1 MCGGT
6 KDRIWPAKPEAM
18 ALAAR
23 QAVTGPRVASQRACV
38 ERRDGRGG
46 RGVRVG
52 AKKAS
57 VNVSSSSVEEL
68 REAPVAGG
76 VAVNNNA
83 LLFHSTLSSAATLDE
98 ELEHA
103 VVDELLLDDLDCEEE
118 EACET
123 ELKAIEDSEREVAN
137 DEEEN
142 TEISSPEISSSS
154 ERYQQAGD
162 GSHVFPE
169 AMERYASAAT
179 SDDIVHSTRT
189 SRASAKM
196 TTKLKTAQLASSLDL
211 NAARKRT
218 TKLERKNMKI
228 NSLRTMHLVQ
238 HRGETSA
245 EDVPPQYRKS
255 PGVDYMDDITS
266 DTEFLTDIRSWL
278 HANRKSKRAR
288 GGGRAGAGGSRKWA
302 GAMGSSSSSAVTSFL
317 TSLGNTPV
325 LTAKQEKR
333 LALIIARGK
342 VVREAA
348 KTLARETKRRP
359 ALQDVAAAAGLDSA
373 HDAARAVMLA
383 EDARALMIEF
393 NLRMVISIAK
403 KYCGKGVELGDLI
416 PEGLLGLRKAIEK
429 FDATKGFKF
438 STYSHWWIRQAI
450 SRAVSDQGRDIRLPV
465 HVVEFLSKVKR
476 ISAEMEAEE
485 DRDGPPTHKELAA
498 AMGVS
503 LPRLI
508 ALLQAAKNPKTS
520 GDGMSGNFSSNVGN
534 LGVDIEDDLWTT
546 DEEGINPVA
555 EVERA
560 EFLQET
566 LSLMLSTLPLRERNV
581 LRLRYGLHS
590 TASANALKE
599 VASELMI
606 LGEDVTSEEEDE
618 LMSGLGLKEVG
629 VIHQL
634 CRERIRQIETDALRH
649 LRVPWRINIL
659 KSVRAGKPL
668 TPESIDRMLQAT
680 SDAKSNLL

>member
-1 MCGGT
+1 MV
-6 KDRIWPAKPEAM
+6 PAVRPC
-18 ALAAR
+18 LAAFR
-23 QAVTGPRVASQRACV
+23 VSGTPSPSNKIYGDVRPRSGKGLQDMRTSVDSLLETPAVGCS
-38 ERRDGRGG
+38 EREG
-46 RGVRVG
+46 
-52 AKKAS
+52 
-57 VNVSSSSVEEL
+57 
-68 REAPVAGG
+68 
-76 VAVNNNA
+76 NA
-83 LLFHSTLSSAATLDE
+83 LLFHSSQTISSAPLNE
-98 ELEHA
+98 EFENA
-103 VVDELLLDDLDCEEE
+103 VVDGLLLGEGECGE
-118 EACET
+118 EACPE
-123 ELKAIEDSEREVAN
+123 ELKALEQ
-137 DEEEN
+137 EEAAFESGGTKTMATKSRTAKN
-142 TEISSPEISSSS
+142 GSGNGRSRRTRRRLIDPE
-154 ERYQQAGD
+154 
-162 GSHVFPE
+162 
-169 AMERYASAAT
+169 SALST
-179 SDDIVHSTRT
+179 SMPLVHSTRT
-189 SRASAKM
+189 PRMSGNAS
-196 TTKLKTAQLASSLDL
+196 KLADQKSTPG
-211 NAARKRT
+211 RT
-218 TKLERKNMKI
+218 TKKEQKSVKI

-238 HRGETSA
+238 HRGETDA
-245 EDVPPQYRKS
+245 KDVPLQYRKS
-255 PGVDYMDDITS
+255 PGVDYMDDILN
-266 DTEFLTDIRSWL
+266 DTEFLTGIRSWL

-288 GGGRAGAGGSRKWA
+288 GGRSPRRSASRGATVS
-302 GAMGSSSSSAVTSFL
+302 GSSSSSAVTSFL
-317 TSLGNTPV
+317 VSLGNTPV
-325 LTAKQEKR
+325 LSAMQERR
-333 LALIIARGK
+333 LAMIIARGK

-348 KTLARETKRRP
+348 KALARETKQRP
-359 ALQDVAAAAGLDSA
+359 SLQAVAETSNLASA

-416 PEGLLGLRKAIEK
+416 PEGLLGLRKAIDK

-438 STYSHWWIRQAI
+438 STYSHWWIRQSI

-476 ISAEMEAEE
+476 VSAELEAEG
-485 DRDGPPTHKELAA
+485 DRDGPPTHKEVAS

-503 LPRLI
+503 LPRLV

-520 GDGMSGNFSSNVGN
+520 AESFSGNFSSNVGN
-534 LGVDIEDDLWTT
+534 LGVDLEDDFWTT
-546 DEEGINPVA
+546 DEDGTNPVA

-590 TASANALKE
+590 AASANALKE

-680 SDAKSNLL
+680 NDANSNLL

>member
-1 MCGGT
+1 MVLVATC
-6 KDRIWPAKPEAM
+6 
-18 ALAAR
+18 
-23 QAVTGPRVASQRACV
+23 AVRRGVVGSIGCV
-38 ERRDGRGG
+38 RTRSGAGNRDGRSA
-46 RGVRVG
+46 RSARVQ
-52 AKKAS
+52 AKKS
-57 VNVSSSSVEEL
+57 VNASSVEL
-68 REAPVAGG
+68 RNSQSAAEASSTPASSTST
-76 VAVNNNA
+76 NNA
-83 LLFHSTLSSAATLDE
+83 LLFHSTASSIGTLE
-98 ELEHA
+98 EEFEHA
-103 VVDELLLDDLDCEEE
+103 VVDELLLDDLDCGE

-123 ELKAIEDSEREVAN
+123 ELQEIEQSEAWSAGIS
-137 DEEEN
+137 DFAEN
-142 TEISSPEISSSS
+142 GETGGRKKETLH
-154 ERYQQAGD
+154 D
-162 GSHVFPE
+162 GEHVLPE
-169 AMERYASAAT
+169 AMERYASADGIDST
-179 SDDIVHSTRT
+179 DIVHSTRT
-189 SRASAKM
+189 PRVAQTKK
-196 TTKLKTAQLASSLDL
+196 KLKNSQLASSLDSHG
-211 NAARKRT
+211 ARQRT
-218 TKLERKNMKI
+218 TLRERKNIKI

-238 HRGETSA
+238 HRGETNV
-245 EDVPPQYRKS
+245 EGVPLQYRTS
-255 PGVDYMDDITS
+255 PGVEYMDGIMD
-266 DTEFLTDIRSWL
+266 DTDFLTNIRSWL

-288 GGGRAGAGGSRKWA
+288 GGGRAGAGTSRKSA
-302 GAMGSSSSSAVTSFL
+302 GATGASPSSSAVTSFL
-317 TSLGNTPV
+317 VSLGNTPV
-325 LTAKQEKR
+325 LSAKQEKR
-333 LALIIARGK
+333 LAMIIARGK
-342 VVREAA
+342 AVREAA
-348 KTLARETKRRP
+348 KALARETKQRP
-359 ALQDVAAAAGLDSA
+359 ALQDVAAAVGLDTA
-373 HDAARAVMLA
+373 HDAARAVVLA

-476 ISAEMEAEE
+476 VSAEMEAQE
-485 DRDGPPTHKELAA
+485 DRNGPPTHKELAA

-508 ALLQAAKNPKTS
+508 ALLQAAKNPKASTENI
-520 GDGMSGNFSSNVGN
+520 SGNFSSNVGN
-534 LGVDIEDDLWTT
+534 LGVDLEDDFWTT

-618 LMSGLGLKEVG
+618 LMTGLGLKEVG

-680 SDAKSNLL
+680 SDANSNLL